1 MSKQKSETGVYQLNN
16 GYWAYRFI
24 IKINGENKIQ
34 RRSKGLDG
42 QPFKTQKQAARARS
56 KAIEDE
62 QIKAKLPQKKEMRK
76 TTVQEIFKEYCEKG
90 RNGKAFST
98 IKKQDS
104 LWENHLKDRFG
115 KQYIDEI
122 TLAEIQDY
130 LAELYYVEGRAYSY
144 VESFL
149 KMFYLIYGQAYSRG
163 YIEGDFYNKM
173 CVNKDTKIHMPKMKI
188 DEDTEIIYFR
198 ESEIKVLDQYFKGTN
213 AETAYMLGK
222 YCGLR
227 INECYGLKWENV
239 DLENGVITVDRQMFY
254 HNGVIKLMPVKTR
267 CAKRKIYLCEK
278 LRLYLKK
285 LQRLQENYKI
295 ELALQREQKQTFL
308 EDIDGRMISSLD
320 LVNTLPNGK
329 IQTVNSMKYHTRLLK
344 EKDDLI
350 FKYHY
355 LRHTYG
361 TRLAVLNT
369 PTHLLCNQMGHS
381 GSHVTQRY
389 YIAISEDGIQE
400 LKNNLECM

>member
-76 TTVQEIFKEYCEKG
+76 TTVQEIFKEYREKG

-227 INECYGLKWENV
+227 ISECYGLKWENI
-239 DLENGVITVDRQMFY
+239 DFESGVITIDRQMFY
-254 HNGVIKLMPVKTR
+254 YNGVIKLMPVKTR
-267 CAKRKIYLCEK
+267 CAKRKIYMCEK

-285 LQRLQENYKI
+285 MHRLQENYKI

-344 EKDDLI
+344 EKYDLI

>member
-1 MSKQKSETGVYQLNN
+1 MSKQEFAGVYQLKN
-16 GYWAYRFI
+16 GYWGFRYTVV
-24 IKINGENKIQ
+24 
-34 RRSKGLDG
+34 LDG
-42 QPFKTQKQAARARS
+42 KRKEGKKTKNEDGKPFRTQKQAAKARELT
-56 KAIEDE
+56 I
-62 QIKAKLPQKKEMRK
+62 AKEKMQSQLPKQKTIRK
-76 TTVQEIFKEYCEKG
+76 TTVQEVFIEYCEKG
-90 RNGKAFST
+90 RSGKAFST
-98 IKKQDS
+98 IRKQDS

-130 LAELYYVEGRAYSY
+130 LDELYHVEGRAYSY

-188 DEDTEIIYFR
+188 DEDTDIVYFK
-198 ESEIKVLDQYFKGTN
+198 EAELKILDEYFKGTN

-227 INECYGLKWENV
+227 INECYGLKWDKI
-239 DLENGVITVDRQMFY
+239 DLENGVITIDRQMYY

-267 CAKRKIYLCEK
+267 CAKRKIYMCDK
-278 LRLYLKK
+278 LKRYFED
-285 LQRLQENYKI
+285 LQRQRETYKT
-295 ELALQREQKQTFL
+295 ELVLQREQKQTLL
-308 EDIDGRMISSLD
+308 EDTDGNKISSLD
-320 LVNTLPNGK
+320 LVNALPNGK
-329 IQTVNSMKYHTRLLK
+329 IQTVNSMKYHTRLLQ
-344 EKDDLI
+344 EKHNLT

-400 LKNNLECM
+400 LVSNLEKF